1 MPVMSQQPAAD
12 VSAAPLIDPTASVG
26 LIVPPANPTVEPEFA
41 RLLPDTVATYVSRL
55 PVWPEKELEARN
67 ARYRAHYASAI
78 TTFGSLKL
86 DAMLIALTGASYCL
100 GPDIDRREA
109 DDLSRKIGVPVYTA
123 SLAILEALQALGA
136 RNIHLL
142 SPYPETIS
150 AQGVAYWRAAGFDV
164 RQVIKFS
171 GEFRAYQMVETE
183 VTEAL
188 AAMRPERDSV
198 ILMSGTGMTTLDAI
212 ARNQARFSVPLLS
225 SNVCSAW
232 WLMKTARVRS
242 GSAVFGRLA
251 PELARLLVG

>member
-1 MPVMSQQPAAD
+1 MSQPAAD
-12 VSAAPLIDPTASVG
+12 APVAALIDPTANVG

-41 RLLPDTVATYVSRL
+41 RLLPDNVASYVSRL
-55 PVWPEKELEARN
+55 PVWPDKELDVRN
-67 ARYRAHYASAI
+67 TRYRAHYPSAV

-100 GPDIDRREA
+100 GPDVDRREA
-109 DDLSRKIGVPVYTA
+109 DELSRQAGAPVVTA
-123 SLAILEALQALGA
+123 SLAILEALQALA
-136 RNIHLL
+136 VRKIHLL

-150 AQGVAYWRAAGFDV
+150 AQGIAYWQAAGFDV
-164 RQVIKFS
+164 CQVVKIS
-171 GEFRAYQMVETE
+171 GEFRAYQMAEAE

-188 AAMRPERDSV
+188 AAMRPENNSV

-232 WLMKTARVRS
+232 WLLKTARVRS
-242 GSAVFGRLA
+242 GSAVFSHLA
-251 PELARLLVG
+251 PELAHLLGE